1 MSSTDQLLD
10 TLIGQISKLTES
22 VDRLVIIDAA
32 REERDKTQEKEN
44 IRFNKFILDNS
55 EPLIRVKRTQ
65 ERYDRWGDKIGLA
78 IIIAILAASGFNFLG

>member
-44 IRFNKFILDNS
+44 IKFNKFISHNS
-55 EPLIRVKRTQ
+55 EPLTRLKRSQ
-65 ERYDRWGDKIGLA
+65 ERFDKWGDKLGLA
-78 IIIAILAASGFNFLG
+78 LIIAILAASGFNFLG

>member
-44 IRFNKFILDNS
+44 IKFNKFIADNS
-55 EPLIRVKRTQ
+55 EPLIRLKRSQ
-65 ERYDRWGDKIGLA
+65 ERYDKWGDKIGFAL
-78 IIIAILAASGFNFLG
+78 IIAALAASGFNFLG